1 MTVVSCSVDERYVNP
16 LFEVFDGGDFILSSY
31 RDVEDAQTT
40 MQIFFPDPADAP
52 DAAAALVRAGEV
64 VGVALKPETGTIPDE
79 DWKLSYRKHFKTE
92 VISPRLA
99 VVPEWEA
106 AAFRARAAGAP
117 SPKML
122 VLDPGMAFGTG
133 QHATTHACLEYIDE
147 LAAADAN
154 RSFLDVGCGSGI
166 LAIAAKLE
174 GFRDVAGFDID
185 PDAVQNANE
194 NAAKNGLGDAVRFVR
209 GDLCNKSTLPG
220 VRRTGDRAFDVVA
233 ANVLGP
239 VLVRFASEI
248 APLVAPG
255 GRLVLSGILEE
266 VYPEVRAA
274 YAARGFREV
283 SSRLIGEW
291 RTGLFERA
299 GDAEGTEDGRDGVRA
314 LHDALLS

>member
-1 MTVVSCSVDERYVNP
+1 MTVVSCSIDERYVNP

-31 RDVEDAQTT
+31 RDVEDELTT

-52 DAAAALVRAGEV
+52 QATAALVAAGEV
-64 VGVALKPETGTIPDE
+64 VGLELKPETGSIPDE

-99 VVPEWEA
+99 IVPEWEVE
-106 AAFRARAAGAP
+106 AFRANQADCANPIANT
-117 SPKML
+117 L
-122 VLDPGMAFGTG
+122 ILDPGMAFGTG

-147 LAAADAN
+147 LAVENPD

-194 NAAKNGLGDAVRFVR
+194 NAEKNGLSVRFTR
-209 GDLCNKSTLPG
+209 GDLCNKSTLPD
-220 VRRTGDRAFDVVA
+220 VEKTGGKQFDVVA

-239 VLVRFASEI
+239 VLVRFAAEI

-255 GRLVLSGILEE
+255 GRLILSGILEE
-266 VYPEVRAA
+266 VYPEVHAA
-274 YAARGFREV
+274 YTALGFHEV
-283 SSRLIGEW
+283 SSKLIGEW
-291 RTGLFERA
+291 RTGLF
-299 GDAEGTEDGRDGVRA
+299 GR
-314 LHDALLS
+314 

>member
-1 MTVVSCSVDERYVNP
+1 MTVVSCSIDERYVNP

-31 RDVEDAQTT
+31 RDVEDELTT

-52 DAAAALVRAGEV
+52 QATAALVAAGEV
-64 VGVALKPETGTIPDE
+64 VGLELKPETGSIPDE

-99 VVPEWEA
+99 IVPEWEV
-106 AAFRARAAGAP
+106 AAFRADAGQ
-117 SPKML
+117 KTL
-122 VLDPGMAFGTG
+122 ILDPGMAFGTG

-147 LAAADAN
+147 LAVENPD

-194 NAAKNGLGDAVRFVR
+194 NAEKNCLSVRFTR
-209 GDLCNKSTLPG
+209 GDLCNKSTLPD
-220 VRRTGDRAFDVVA
+220 VEKTGGKQFDVVA

-239 VLVRFASEI
+239 VLVRFAAEI

-255 GRLVLSGILEE
+255 GRLILSGILEE
-266 VYPEVRAA
+266 VYPEVHAA
-274 YAARGFREV
+274 YTALGFREV
-283 SSRLIGEW
+283 SSKLIGEW
-291 RTGLFERA
+291 RTGLF
-299 GDAEGTEDGRDGVRA
+299 GC
-314 LHDALLS
+314 